1 MILDRRVL
9 VWNIF
14 SGNCFN
20 SPQIVPTIENINE
33 IFGPTRPGGKSIFID
48 IN

>member
-1 MILDRRVL
+1 
-9 VWNIF
+9 

-33 IFGPTRPGGKSIFID
+33 IFGPTRPGGK
-48 IN
+48 